1 MGKYNL
7 EIAKL
12 LIHNP
17 KKSGSRLYC
26 YAHYSLERNDSIIM
40 IGEIKPN
47 SQENKKI
54 LELIFEAFKK
64 HFKAPFLENNN
75 NFNNLELHFE
85 SALQKTNQ
93 EIQLELIRQNKKE
106 WLEKC
111 GLVIGVA
118 KGKFAHFTYLNNRT
132 EIFLIRDNRI
142 SSISEASAS
151 EKINPFKIFTNISSG
166 VLKSNDR
173 LLVCNSTLLDF
184 FSQEKLKK
192 VASSYPPELA
202 CQHLKSLIAQ
212 ELDPKTSIGA
222 VMMKVSFAE
231 QEKEPELT
239 PLAEEIEIQEVIS
252 PAPENMEIIE
262 NKRVAFKKSFWDKIN
277 LLIKTLG
284 KITQI
289 IFSIFRNIFSFRKI
303 KEKIINVKNKFKFL
317 SRYHKIIILS
327 CVFLLL
333 LFIQSIAFLGGK
345 RLAEKQKIEEN
356 NAKQKIVEKQQEVEV
371 LLNYQNKEKAE
382 DTLTEIETMI
392 SALPSKNERQLA
404 MIEELK
410 NKNQELLNKTRDI
423 YLVKSNLLID
433 FSSLKE
439 NFSPQKFLLS
449 GQSFYSFDLKN
460 ASLFQSDII
469 NKNTVYEK
477 IKTENYFQTIALLNK
492 KNILLV
498 DAKGSLLKYNLKE
511 KTSAPYNIKS
521 SREKEIGDA
530 IIYQDKLYLL
540 DLKSNQI
547 LKYQNTENEFS
558 QETNWLKES
567 ADLKGVV
574 SFAIDGDIYAA
585 KLNGEII
592 KLFKGKKQDF
602 NLDLKFDKQ
611 NAAEAPKPIK
621 IITETDTKY
630 LYLLDAL
637 NERVVIIDKINKKIY
652 KQLKN
657 EEISKARDFMVLEK
671 EGKIYLLTD
680 HKILEINL

>member
-12 LIHNP
+12 LIYNP
-17 KKSGSRLYC
+17 KKSRSCLYC
-26 YAHYSLERNDSIIM
+26 YAHYSLKKNDSIIM
-40 IGEIKPN
+40 IVEIKPN
-47 SQENKKI
+47 TQENKKI
-54 LELIFEAFKK
+54 IELIFESFKK
-64 HFKAPFLENNN
+64 HYQTPFLEDNN

-93 EIQLELIRQNKKE
+93 EIQIELIRQNKKE

-132 EIFLIRDNRI
+132 EVFLVRDNRI

-166 VLKSNDR
+166 ILKSNDR
-173 LLVCNSTLLDF
+173 LLICNSALLDF
-184 FSQEKLKK
+184 FSREKLKK
-192 VASSYPPELA
+192 IALSYPPELA
-202 CQHLKSLIAQ
+202 CQHIRSLIAQ
-212 ELDPKTSIGA
+212 ELDPKISISA
-222 VMMKVSFAE
+222 VMAKVSFAE
-231 QEKEPELT
+231 QEKEPELS
-239 PLAEEIEIQEVIS
+239 PLIEKTEIQETI
-252 PAPENMEIIE
+252 PLALENTEIIE
-262 NKRVAFKKSFWDKIN
+262 DRTTAFKKSFWEKIN
-277 LLIKTLG
+277 LSFRALG
-284 KITQI
+284 KIKQML
-289 IFSIFRNIFSFRKI
+289 FSLFRNIFSLGKI
-303 KEKIINVKNKFKFL
+303 KEKIIEAKNKFKFL

-382 DTLTEIETMI
+382 SALTEIEKMI

-404 MIEELK
+404 MAEELK

-423 YLVKSNLLID
+423 YLVKPNLLID
-433 FSSLKE
+433 FSSLQE

-449 GQSFYSFDLKN
+449 EKFFYSFDLKN
-460 ASLFQSDII
+460 ASLFQSDITS
-469 NKNTVYEK
+469 KNTVYEK
-477 IKTENYFQTIALLNK
+477 IKTENYFQSIALLNK
-492 KNILLV
+492 ENILLV
-498 DAKGSLLKYNLKE
+498 DAKGNLLKYNLKE

-521 SREKEIGDA
+521 DREKEIGDA

-547 LKYQNTENEFS
+547 LKYQNAQNEFS
-558 QETNWLKES
+558 QEANWLKEN
-567 ADLKGVV
+567 ADLKGAV
-574 SFAIDGDIYAA
+574 SFAIDGDIYVA
-585 KLNGEII
+585 KLSGQII

-611 NAAEAPKPIK
+611 NAAEASKPIK
-621 IITETDTKY
+621 IITETETKY

-637 NERVVIIDKINKKIY
+637 NERVVIIDKINKKVF

-657 EEISKARDFMVLEK
+657 EEISKAQDFIVLEK

-680 HKILEINL
+680 RKILEINL